1 MHPSIASK
9 YIGAM
14 ATCGHFSAL
23 GVNQATEVR
32 SFWSMNIRIYCLS
45 PLSKSY
51 HALGLVRKDA
61 VNFYIC
67 IVVRMILLSI
77 TDTTIMLMSFWH
89 IEAANIDCHFA
100 DEIIQSIFLPKI
112 AVKLFKFLFGLCLLV
127 QLAVSQQVT
136 VWHFI
141 LGHIWFSPKLFKIDT
156 TWNIF
161 FDLGIHE

>member
-32 SFWSMNIRIYCLS
+32 SFWSMNMRIYCLS

-67 IVVRMILLSI
+67 IVFRMIVI
-77 TDTTIMLMSFWH
+77 VYNWYNDY
-89 IEAANIDCHFA
+89 A
-100 DEIIQSIFLPKI
+100 DVILTYWSREHRLPFCRWNYPINFLAKNCCKIIQISLWFVPTGPVGSKP
-112 AVKLFKFLFGLCLLV
+112 AGHCL
-127 QLAVSQQVT
+127 A
-136 VWHFI
+136 F
-141 LGHIWFSPKLFKIDT
+141 HIRSYMI
-156 TWNIF
+156 
-161 FDLGIHE
+161 